1 MTREALSLSD
11 KSTALA
17 RAWGALRSYW
27 SGPITSNSPEL
38 ARLWADPPVTSGV
51 AVNEQTALN
60 YSAVWAAVQRISG
73 DVGSLPLVLY
83 KRVGDGKEPLRDHPT
98 YRLLHDQP
106 NPDMTAVVFRETLQA
121 HLLTWGNAY
130 AEIEWR
136 GDGRPNALWPI
147 EPNRVTPE
155 RTAGGGL
162 RYKVQGYNKA
172 DVYFAPEDMLHI
184 PGLGF
189 DGTCGYSVIQK
200 ARESIGLGIAM
211 EKFGGAFFGN
221 GTTFGGI
228 LTHSARLSDA
238 ARKNIR
244 ESFNSK
250 HQGVHRAHNF
260 ALLEEGMTYT
270 PLGVPPDDAQFL
282 ETRRFQVTEIARW
295 FQIPPHMLADLERAT
310 FSNIEQQQI
319 DYYTGTLR
327 RWLVRWEQEINR
339 KLVLQQGTQF
349 VEHVIDGL
357 LRGDIE
363 SRYAA
368 YAVGRQWGWLSAD
381 DVRSKEN
388 LNPLP
393 SDAGKIY
400 LVPINMAPADRI
412 NEVIDA
418 QVAPAPAPVVGG
430 GGVRS
435 GDAEI
440 VEKSITALAEQ
451 RESVDRILEAL
462 ILREAAIKETEARLA
477 EAGIELGRIGRQLSV
492 AVTAPEADIVRLQ
505 EARMA
510 HELATQQLRD
520 QLDKHVTERDDFVRE
535 LSAIRQSADADK
547 DARTKA
553 EALAADREQQ
563 ATTAAQRAEDL
574 RVEWIRAQEAHQVK
588 ALEDAQ
594 MLEAARAD
602 LARAV
607 ETTVAL
613 EGDVQDRT
621 GQLDDAKAAKAAAE
635 QEADTLRGIAA
646 ALATDKAVSDAEKD
660 AAIALALKAD
670 ERALDAQDAARLA
683 GVALVEAQAARDA
696 ATEALGVTEAQLS
709 VAKGQL
715 KATRDE
721 ATTRLASVLGSHRAL
736 IADAVGR
743 MARRQAEKARRYQAT
758 PEKLRRWLETFA
770 TVEAPICV
778 EAILPAVRTH
788 LAWMQSTA
796 DPATVTVGIVKAHL
810 DAFEGRLK
818 SAADAEPDEFHAT
831 LEAVLQRWEADRPT
845 EVADAILQEGIAYVR
860 AS

>member
-1 MTREALSLSD
+1 LSD

-27 SGPITSNSPEL
+27 RGPYNL
-38 ARLWADPPVTSGV
+38 RDPLTGIFSEPSVSSGV
-51 AVNEQTALN
+51 SVNEQTALN

-83 KRVGDGKEPLRDHPT
+83 RRVGDGKEPLRDHPT
-98 YRLLHDQP
+98 YKLLHDQP
-106 NPDMTAVVFRETLQA
+106 NPDMTAVVFRETMQA

-136 GDGRPNALWPI
+136 GDGRPQALWPI
-147 EPNRVTPE
+147 DPSRVTPE
-155 RTAGGGL
+155 RDAGGNL
-162 RYKVQGYNKA
+162 YYKVQNYSKA
-172 DVYFAPEDMLHI
+172 DMKFAPENMLHI

-189 DGTCGYSVIQK
+189 DGTCGYSVISK
-200 ARESIGLGIAM
+200 ARESIGLGLAM
-211 EKFGGAFFGN
+211 ERFGGAFFGN
-221 GTTFGGI
+221 GATLGGI
-228 LTHSARLSDA
+228 LTHPGRLSDQA
-238 ARKNIR
+238 KKGLR
-244 ESFNSK
+244 ESFNAK
-250 HQGVHRAHNF
+250 HRGVDRAHNVGI
-260 ALLEEGMTYT
+260 LEENMTYT

-282 ETRRFQVTEIARW
+282 ESRKFQVAEIARW
-295 FQIPPHMLADLERAT
+295 FQVPPHMLADLDRSA

-381 DVRSKEN
+381 DVRAKEN
-388 LNPLP
+388 MNPLP
-393 SDAGKIY
+393 AEAGRIY

-412 NEVIDA
+412 NEVIDK
-418 QVAPAPAPVVGG
+418 QVEPAPKPVV
-430 GGVRS
+430 RS
-435 GDAEI
+435 NGEDMTPAVLAQLELLRQEHADRIAQMIAAQAEDRAVVAQTVDALKDAASLDRADKVQAEFNEAVSRKDAADARLTLEDLQAVWLQAQQQHQARVEAEQIERARLQAELTRQTEI
-440 VEKSITALAEQ
+440 VT
-451 RESVDRILEAL
+451 
-462 ILREAAIKETEARLA
+462 
-477 EAGIELGRIGRQLSV
+477 
-492 AVTAPEADIVRLQ
+492 
-505 EARMA
+505 
-510 HELATQQLRD
+510 
-520 QLDKHVTERDDFVRE
+520 
-535 LSAIRQSADADK
+535 
-547 DARTKA
+547 
-553 EALAADREQQ
+553 
-563 ATTAAQRAEDL
+563 
-574 RVEWIRAQEAHQVK
+574 
-588 ALEDAQ
+588 
-594 MLEAARAD
+594 
-602 LARAV
+602 
-607 ETTVAL
+607 AL

-621 GQLDDAKAAKAAAE
+621 VQLDTARDAKAKAE
-635 QEADTLRGIAA
+635 LEADTLRGVAA

-683 GVALVEAQAARDA
+683 GVALAEAKAAREASTDVLAMAQA
-696 ATEALGVTEAQLS
+696 ELL
-709 VAKGQL
+709 
-715 KATRDE
+715 ATRDE
-721 ATTRLASVLGSHRAL
+721 LSKHAKENADRAEAVLRLDAEIETAKAAAALDRERADAARAALEETETRAATAEGGLKAARDEAALRLASVLGSHRAL

-778 EAILPAVRTH
+778 EAMLPAVRTH

-796 DPATVTVGIVKAHL
+796 DPATVTTGLVKAHL
-810 DAFEGRLK
+810 DAFEARLK

-831 LEAVLQRWEADRPT
+831 LEAVLQRWEVDRPT

>member
-1 MTREALSLSD
+1 LSD

-27 SGPITSNSPEL
+27 RGPYNL
-38 ARLWADPPVTSGV
+38 RDPLTGIFSEPSVSSGV
-51 AVNEQTALN
+51 SVNEQTALN

-106 NPDMTAVVFRETLQA
+106 NPDMTAVVFRETMQA

-130 AEIEWR
+130 AEIDWR
-136 GDGRPNALWPI
+136 GDGRPQALWPI
-147 EPNRVTPE
+147 DPSRVTPE
-155 RTAGGGL
+155 RDAGGNL
-162 RYKVQGYNKA
+162 YYKVQNYSKA
-172 DVYFAPEDMLHI
+172 DMKFAPENMLHI

-211 EKFGGAFFGN
+211 ERFGGAFFGN
-221 GTTFGGI
+221 GATLGGT
-228 LTHSARLSDA
+228 LTHPGRLSDQA
-238 ARKNIR
+238 KKNLR
-244 ESFNSK
+244 ESFNAR
-250 HQGVHRAHNF
+250 HRGVDRAHNVGI
-260 ALLEEGMTYT
+260 LEEGVVYT

-282 ETRRFQVTEIARW
+282 ESRMFQVTEIARW
-295 FQIPPHMLADLERAT
+295 FQVPPHMLADLTKSA

-381 DVRSKEN
+381 DVRAKEN
-388 LNPLP
+388 MNPLP
-393 SDAGKIY
+393 AEAGRIY

-412 NEVIDA
+412 NEVIDK
-418 QVAPAPAPVVGG
+418 QVEPAPKPVV
-430 GGVRS
+430 RS
-435 GDAEI
+435 NGEDMTPA
-440 VEKSITALAEQ
+440 VLAQLEMLRQ
-451 RESVDRILEAL
+451 EHADRIA
-462 ILREAAIKETEARLA
+462 
-477 EAGIELGRIGRQLSV
+477 QLTT
-492 AVTAPEADIVRLQ
+492 AVTEDREVVAKAVDALTVAAVSDRADKAAAEEMAAAASRAASDLQQRL
-505 EARMA
+505 E
-510 HELATQQLRD
+510 QLR
-520 QLDKHVTERDDFVRE
+520 
-535 LSAIRQSADADK
+535 A
-547 DARTKA
+547 
-553 EALAADREQQ
+553 
-563 ATTAAQRAEDL
+563 
-574 RVEWIRAQEAHQVK
+574 EWINAQEAHQTK
-588 ALEDAQ
+588 I
-594 MLEAARAD
+594 EAEQIERARLQAE
-602 LARAV
+602 LTRQTEIV
-607 ETTVAL
+607 TAL

-621 GQLDDAKAAKAAAE
+621 VQLDTARDAKATAE
-635 QEADTLRGIAA
+635 LEADTLRGVAA
-646 ALATDKAVSDAEKD
+646 ALATDKAVSDTEKD

-683 GVALVEAQAARDA
+683 GVALTVAQEARDA
-696 ATEALGVTEAQLS
+696 AIVAMMGSQADLLTARDELGVHVKTNTERAEAMLRLEAELQAAKTEMDRERERADAAKAALVATEVRAETSEALLVQ
-709 VAKGQL
+709 
-715 KATRDE
+715 TRE
-721 ATTRLASVLGSHRAL
+721 ATSARLASVLGSHRTL

-778 EAILPAVRTH
+778 EAMLPAVRTH

-796 DPATVTVGIVKAHL
+796 DPATVTIGLVKAHL
-810 DAFEGRLK
+810 DAFEARLK

-831 LEAVLQRWEADRPT
+831 LEAVLQRWEVDRPT

>member
-1 MTREALSLSD
+1 LSD

-27 SGPITSNSPEL
+27 RGPYNL
-38 ARLWADPPVTSGV
+38 RDPLTGIFSEPSVSSGV
-51 AVNEQTALN
+51 SVNEQTALN

-106 NPDMTAVVFRETLQA
+106 NPDMTAVVFRETMQA

-130 AEIEWR
+130 AEIDWR
-136 GDGRPNALWPI
+136 GDGRPQALWPI
-147 EPNRVTPE
+147 DPSRVTPE
-155 RTAGGGL
+155 RDAGGNL
-162 RYKVQGYNKA
+162 YYKVQNYSKA
-172 DVYFAPEDMLHI
+172 DMKFAPENMLHI

-211 EKFGGAFFGN
+211 ERFGGAFFGN
-221 GTTFGGI
+221 GATLGGT
-228 LTHSARLSDA
+228 LTHPGRLSDQA
-238 ARKNIR
+238 KKNLR
-244 ESFNSK
+244 ESFNAR
-250 HQGVHRAHNF
+250 HRGVDRAHNVGI
-260 ALLEEGMTYT
+260 LEEGVVYT

-282 ETRRFQVTEIARW
+282 ESRMFQVTEIARW
-295 FQIPPHMLADLERAT
+295 FQVPPHMLADLTKSA

-349 VEHVIDGL
+349 VEHVI
-357 LRGDIE
+357 
-363 SRYAA
+363 
-368 YAVGRQWGWLSAD
+368 GWLSAD
-381 DVRSKEN
+381 DVRAKEN
-388 LNPLP
+388 MNPLP
-393 SDAGKIY
+393 AEAGRIY

-412 NEVIDA
+412 NEVIDK
-418 QVAPAPAPVVGG
+418 QVEPAPKPVV
-430 GGVRS
+430 RS
-435 GDAEI
+435 NGEDMTPA
-440 VEKSITALAEQ
+440 VLAQLEMLRQ
-451 RESVDRILEAL
+451 EHADRIA
-462 ILREAAIKETEARLA
+462 
-477 EAGIELGRIGRQLSV
+477 QLTT
-492 AVTAPEADIVRLQ
+492 AVTEDREVVAKAVDALTVAAVSDRADKAAAEEMAAAASRAASDLQQRL
-505 EARMA
+505 E
-510 HELATQQLRD
+510 QLR
-520 QLDKHVTERDDFVRE
+520 
-535 LSAIRQSADADK
+535 A
-547 DARTKA
+547 
-553 EALAADREQQ
+553 
-563 ATTAAQRAEDL
+563 
-574 RVEWIRAQEAHQVK
+574 EWINAQEAHQTK
-588 ALEDAQ
+588 I
-594 MLEAARAD
+594 EAEQIERARLQAE
-602 LARAV
+602 LTRQTEIV
-607 ETTVAL
+607 TAL

-621 GQLDDAKAAKAAAE
+621 VQLDTARDAKATAE
-635 QEADTLRGIAA
+635 LEADTLRGVAA
-646 ALATDKAVSDAEKD
+646 ALATDKAVSDTEKD

-683 GVALVEAQAARDA
+683 GVALTVAQEARDA
-696 ATEALGVTEAQLS
+696 AIVAMMGSQADLLTARDELGVHVKTNTERAEAMLRLEAELQAAKTEMDRERERADAAKAALVATEVRAETSEALLVQ
-709 VAKGQL
+709 
-715 KATRDE
+715 TRE
-721 ATTRLASVLGSHRAL
+721 ATSARLASVLGSHRTL

-778 EAILPAVRTH
+778 EAMLPAVRTH

-796 DPATVTVGIVKAHL
+796 DPATVTIGLVKAHL
-810 DAFEGRLK
+810 DAFEARLK

-831 LEAVLQRWEADRPT
+831 LEAVLQRWEVDRPT

>member
-1 MTREALSLSD
+1 MRDPLTGIFSA
-11 KSTALA
+11 
-17 RAWGALRSYW
+17 
-27 SGPITSNSPEL
+27 
-38 ARLWADPPVTSGV
+38 PPVTSGV
-51 AVNEQTALN
+51 DVSEFTALN
-60 YSAVWAAVQRISG
+60 YSAVWAAVQCIAG

-200 ARESIGLGIAM
+200 ARESVGLGIAM
-211 EKFGGAFFGN
+211 ERFGGAFFGN

-228 LTHSARLSDA
+228 LTHAGRLSDA

-244 ESFNSK
+244 ESFNAK

-282 ETRRFQVTEIARW
+282 ETRKFQITEIARW

-319 DYYTGTLR
+319 DYYTRTLR

-388 LNPLP
+388 MNPLP

-418 QVAPAPAPVVGG
+418 QVAPAPAPVVRANGEDMTPVVLAQIELLRQEHADRIAQLATAVTDDRGG
-430 GGVRS
+430 S
-435 GDAEI
+435 AE
-440 VEKSITALAEQ
+440 TLAALSAA
-451 RESVDRILEAL
+451 RVDRI
-462 ILREAAIKETEARLA
+462 AAETT
-477 EAGIELGRIGRQLSV
+477 S
-492 AVTAPEADIVRLQ
+492 
-505 EARMA
+505 
-510 HELATQQLRD
+510 
-520 QLDKHVTERDDFVRE
+520 
-535 LSAIRQSADADK
+535 
-547 DARTKA
+547 
-553 EALAADREQQ
+553 REQQ
-563 ATTAAQRAEDL
+563 AQATEALQRLESLRAE
-574 RVEWIRAQEAHQVK
+574 WIKAQEAHQIKVE
-588 ALEDAQ
+588 AEQ
-594 MLEAARAD
+594 MERARLQAE
-602 LARAV
+602 LTRQGEV
-607 ETTVAL
+607 VTAL

-621 GQLDDAKAAKAAAE
+621 RQLDDARGEKAAAE

-683 GVALVEAQAARDA
+683 GVALAEAQAARDA
-696 ATEALGVTEAQLS
+696 AAGVLVSAQAELS
-709 VAKGQL
+709 
-715 KATRDE
+715 ATRDE
-721 ATTRLASVLGSHRAL
+721 LGAHVKTNTERAEALLRLEAELQAAKIAIDRERERADVAKAALVAADVRADVSDALLVQTREETSARLASVIGSHRAL
-736 IADAVGR
+736 MADAVGR

-778 EAILPAVRTH
+778 EALLPAVRTH
-788 LAWMQSTA
+788 LAWMQSAA
-796 DPATVTVGIVKAHL
+796 DPATVTTGIVKAHL
-810 DAFEGRLK
+810 DAFEARLR

>member
-1 MTREALSLSD
+1 MTRGVLSLSD

-27 SGPITSNSPEL
+27 RGPYNL
-38 ARLWADPPVTSGV
+38 RDPLTGIFSEPSVSSGV
-51 AVNEQTALN
+51 SVNEQTALT

-98 YRLLHDQP
+98 YKLLHDQP

-136 GDGRPNALWPI
+136 GDGRPQALWPI
-147 EPNRVTPE
+147 DPSRVTPE
-155 RTAGGGL
+155 RDAGGNL
-162 RYKVQGYNKA
+162 YYKVQNFSKA
-172 DVYFAPEDMLHI
+172 DMKFAPENMLHI

-200 ARESIGLGIAM
+200 ARESIGLGMAM
-211 EKFGGAFFGN
+211 ERFGGAFFGN
-221 GTTFGGI
+221 GATLGGT
-228 LTHSARLSDA
+228 LTHPGRLSDQA
-238 ARKNIR
+238 KKNLR
-244 ESFNSK
+244 ESFNAR
-250 HQGVHRAHNF
+250 HRGVDRAHNVGI
-260 ALLEEGMTYT
+260 LEEGVVYT

-282 ETRRFQVTEIARW
+282 ESRMFQVTEIARW
-295 FQIPPHMLADLERAT
+295 FQVPPHMLADLTKSA

-363 SRYAA
+363 SRYQA

-381 DVRSKEN
+381 DVRAKEN

-412 NEVIDA
+412 NEVIDK
-418 QVAPAPAPVVGG
+418 QVEPTPAPVVRANGEDMTPA
-430 GGVRS
+430 VLAQIELLRQEHADRIAQLATAVKEDRS
-435 GDAEI
+435 EAAE
-440 VEKSITALAEQ
+440 TLAALSMA
-451 RESVDRILEAL
+451 RVDRIAAETAAREHQENATAAMLRLE
-462 ILREAAIKETEARLA
+462 
-477 EAGIELGRIGRQLSV
+477 
-492 AVTAPEADIVRLQ
+492 
-505 EARMA
+505 
-510 HELATQQLRD
+510 QLR
-520 QLDKHVTERDDFVRE
+520 
-535 LSAIRQSADADK
+535 A
-547 DARTKA
+547 
-553 EALAADREQQ
+553 
-563 ATTAAQRAEDL
+563 
-574 RVEWIRAQEAHQVK
+574 EWITAQEAHQAKV
-588 ALEDAQ
+588 
-594 MLEAARAD
+594 EAEQAERARLQAE
-602 LARAV
+602 LIRQGEV
-607 ETTVAL
+607 VTAL
-613 EGDVQDRT
+613 EGDVQDRA

-646 ALATDKAVSDAEKD
+646 AIATDKAVSDAEKD

-683 GVALVEAQAARDA
+683 GVALTEAQAARDA
-696 ATEALGVTEAQLS
+696 AAGILASTQADLL
-709 VAKGQL
+709 
-715 KATRDE
+715 ATRDE
-721 ATTRLASVLGSHRAL
+721 LVAHVKTSAERAEALLRLEAELQAAKTEIGRERERADTAKSALTVTEARAETSEALLVQTREETSARLASVLGSHRAL

-778 EAILPAVRTH
+778 EALLPAVRTH

-796 DPATVTVGIVKAHL
+796 DPATVATWLVKAHL
-810 DAFEGRLK
+810 DAFEARLK

-831 LEAVLQRWEADRPT
+831 LEAVLQRWEVDRPA

>member
-1 MTREALSLSD
+1 MTREAWSLSD

-505 EARMA
+505 EAR
-510 HELATQQLRD
+510 
-520 QLDKHVTERDDFVRE
+520 
-535 LSAIRQSADADK
+535 
-547 DARTKA
+547 
-553 EALAADREQQ
+553 
-563 ATTAAQRAEDL
+563 
-574 RVEWIRAQEAHQVK
+574 
-588 ALEDAQ
+588 
-594 MLEAARAD
+594 
-602 LARAV
+602 
-607 ETTVAL
+607 
-613 EGDVQDRT
+613 
-621 GQLDDAKAAKAAAE
+621 
-635 QEADTLRGIAA
+635 
-646 ALATDKAVSDAEKD
+646 
-660 AAIALALKAD
+660 
-670 ERALDAQDAARLA
+670 
-683 GVALVEAQAARDA
+683 
-696 ATEALGVTEAQLS
+696 
-709 VAKGQL
+709 
-715 KATRDE
+715 
-721 ATTRLASVLGSHRAL
+721 HRA
-736 IADAVGR
+736 
-743 MARRQAEKARRYQAT
+743 RRLRTRTFRHPSIRRCGQGCQDEGGSASS
-758 PEKLRRWLETFA
+758 R
-770 TVEAPICV
+770 
-778 EAILPAVRTH
+778 
-788 LAWMQSTA
+788 QGTA
-796 DPATVTVGIVKAHL
+796 SHDSG
-810 DAFEGRLK
+810 
-818 SAADAEPDEFHAT
+818 AACRGSP
-831 LEAVLQRWEADRPT
+831 R
-845 EVADAILQEGIAYVR
+845 
-860 AS
+860 

>member
-1 MTREALSLSD
+1 VS
-11 KSTALA
+11 
-17 RAWGALRSYW
+17 
-27 SGPITSNSPEL
+27 
-38 ARLWADPPVTSGV
+38 SGV
-51 AVNEQTALN
+51 SVNEQTALN

-83 KRVGDGKEPLRDHPT
+83 RRVGDGKEPLRDHPT
-98 YRLLHDQP
+98 YKLLHDQP
-106 NPDMTAVVFRETLQA
+106 NPDMTAVVFRETMQA

-136 GDGRPNALWPI
+136 GDGRPQALWPI
-147 EPNRVTPE
+147 DPSRVTPE
-155 RTAGGGL
+155 RDAGGNL
-162 RYKVQGYNKA
+162 YYKVQNYSKA
-172 DVYFAPEDMLHI
+172 DMKFAPENMLHI

-189 DGTCGYSVIQK
+189 DGTCGYSVISK
-200 ARESIGLGIAM
+200 ARESIGLGLAM
-211 EKFGGAFFGN
+211 ERFGGAFFGN
-221 GTTFGGI
+221 GATLGGI
-228 LTHSARLSDA
+228 LTHPGRLSDQA
-238 ARKNIR
+238 KKGLR
-244 ESFNSK
+244 ESFNAK
-250 HQGVHRAHNF
+250 HRGVDRAHNVGS
-260 ALLEEGMTYT
+260 LEENMTYT

-282 ETRRFQVTEIARW
+282 ESRKFQVAEIARW
-295 FQIPPHMLADLERAT
+295 FQVPPHMLADLDRSA

-381 DVRSKEN
+381 DVRAKEN
-388 LNPLP
+388 MNPLP
-393 SDAGKIY
+393 AEAGRIY

-412 NEVIDA
+412 NEVIDK
-418 QVAPAPAPVVGG
+418 QVEPAPKPVV
-430 GGVRS
+430 RS
-435 GDAEI
+435 NGEDMTPAVLAQLELLRQEHADRIAQMIAAQAEDRAVVAQTVDALKDAASLDRADKVQAEFNEAVSRKDAADARLTLEDLQAVWLQAQQQHQARVEAEQIERARLQAELTRQTEI
-440 VEKSITALAEQ
+440 VT
-451 RESVDRILEAL
+451 
-462 ILREAAIKETEARLA
+462 
-477 EAGIELGRIGRQLSV
+477 
-492 AVTAPEADIVRLQ
+492 
-505 EARMA
+505 
-510 HELATQQLRD
+510 
-520 QLDKHVTERDDFVRE
+520 
-535 LSAIRQSADADK
+535 
-547 DARTKA
+547 
-553 EALAADREQQ
+553 
-563 ATTAAQRAEDL
+563 
-574 RVEWIRAQEAHQVK
+574 
-588 ALEDAQ
+588 
-594 MLEAARAD
+594 
-602 LARAV
+602 
-607 ETTVAL
+607 AL

-621 GQLDDAKAAKAAAE
+621 VQLDTARDAKAKAE
-635 QEADTLRGIAA
+635 LEADTLRGVAA

-683 GVALVEAQAARDA
+683 GVALAEAKAAREASTDVLAMAQA
-696 ATEALGVTEAQLS
+696 ELL
-709 VAKGQL
+709 
-715 KATRDE
+715 ATRDE
-721 ATTRLASVLGSHRAL
+721 LSKHAKENADRAEAVLRLDAEIETAKAAAALDRERADAARAALEETETRAATAEGGLKAARDEAALRLASVLGSHRAL

-778 EAILPAVRTH
+778 EAMLPAVRTH

-796 DPATVTVGIVKAHL
+796 DPATVTTGLVKAHL
-810 DAFEGRLK
+810 DAFEARLK

-831 LEAVLQRWEADRPT
+831 LEAVLQRWEVDRPT